1 MSCYHL
7 GTVNET
13 TVFKEENNMK
23 TIAMK
28 QQNKVHYPV
37 CPNAADR
44 EYYLHKLLDGLLAV
58 ATCFGAIVAFLF
70 LLFL

>member
-1 MSCYHL
+1 
-7 GTVNET
+7 
-13 TVFKEENNMK
+13 MK
-23 TIAMK
+23 TVAMK

-37 CPNAADR
+37 CPNATDR